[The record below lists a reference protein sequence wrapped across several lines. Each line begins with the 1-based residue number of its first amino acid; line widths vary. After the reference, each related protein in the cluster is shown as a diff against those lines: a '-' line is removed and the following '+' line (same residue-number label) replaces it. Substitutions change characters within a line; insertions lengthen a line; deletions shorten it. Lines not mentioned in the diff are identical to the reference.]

1 MTIYST
7 HITLGSYVE
16 NLELGLL
23 YHMGLD
29 LAM

>member
-16 NLELGLL
+16 KLELGLL
-23 YHMGLD
+23 YRMGLD